1 MVQWDMTCD
10 IKSWKHDCRAL
21 KLDELETAENGGCTL
36 HQAAVRAYP
45 LCFDT
50 LEESCRLYSRES

>member
-1 MVQWDMTCD
+1 MVQWAMTCD
-10 IKSWKHDCRAL
+10 IKSWKHDCIAL

-36 HQAAVRAYP
+36 HQAAVRTYP

-50 LEESCRLYSRES
+50 LEESCRL